1 MNQHDES
8 PVPEGDDPI
17 DGGQIDHLRA
27 EILRLRDL
35 VVGGMAR
42 REVLENR
49 IAELEEELGVLAAT
63 FQERIDTLEGYFV
76 VRAGRRIHRLS
87 RLGRS

>member
-1 MNQHDES
+1 MNQHEES
-8 PVPEGDDPI
+8 PTPEGDDPI
-17 DGGQIDHLRA
+17 DSGDVEQLRA

-42 REVLENR
+42 RELLENR
-49 IAELEEELGVLAAT
+49 IAELENELGVLAAG

-76 VRAGRRIHRLS
+76 VRAGRRVHRLS
-87 RLGRS
+87 RLGRG